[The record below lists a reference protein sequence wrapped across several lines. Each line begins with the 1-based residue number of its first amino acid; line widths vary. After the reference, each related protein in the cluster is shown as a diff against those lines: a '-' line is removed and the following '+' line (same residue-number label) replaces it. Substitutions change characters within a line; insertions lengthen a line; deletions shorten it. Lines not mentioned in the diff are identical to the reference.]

1 MDYAITVKK
10 TRNPIT
16 QQHYLD
22 YLDKL
27 SDSGKISNVYFETTR
42 GLHCHF
48 MLTTEE
54 PLDYKK
60 TLYPT
65 KRGWNAKAVRV
76 YRRDGW
82 IRYCRK
88 DYEKNTA
95 LNTPVME
102 THEEFD
108 SLMAQEAKNTELTT
122 AKLKRP
128 LWCCNDNKIEV
139 NSPKL

>member
-1 MDYAITVKK
+1 MDYAITVRK
-10 TRNPIT
+10 TRHPIT
-16 QQHYLD
+16 QLHYLD
-22 YLDKL
+22 YLDKM
-27 SDSGKISNVYFETTR
+27 SDSGKVSNVYFETTR

-82 IRYCRK
+82 IKYCRK
-88 DYEKNTA
+88 DYTDNTV
-95 LNTPVME
+95 LNTPVMD
-102 THEEFD
+102 THEEVD
-108 SLMAQEAKNTELTT
+108 KILDVDGSNELQG
-122 AKLKRP
+122 KLKRP
-128 LWCCNDNKIEV
+128 LWCCNGNKIDID
-139 NSPKL
+139 L